1 MDLSAAFD
9 CVDHEILLY
18 SMGHSFGI
26 QSKAIKCLTS
36 YLTGQTQCVHLS
48 WKISSVQTMRYRVT
62 HVSVLG
68 PLLFLMY
75 TDDIKTTVEEHKLSS
90 HFYADDSQLY
100 LYCRPNDTQSLR
112 ETTPGKIFNIGLWM
126 SSNRPKSVKD
136 RGHVVRDFATY
147 SPDRRR
153 FFPFQWCRCESVE
166 GRPKPRRD
174 DEWRPIDER
183 ARQQD
188 RRPVLLIVA
197 KDNINWSFAVHWCYR
212 HLAPSLI
219 CSRIDYCN
227 VVFAGLPNSTI
238 DRLQSV
244 LHAAAR
250 IIMSVRKYD
259 HTYPERRTSLAAG
272 DATYNIQIVYDCLQ
286 GTTRH
291 DSFLHGWVVV

>member
-1 MDLSAAFD
+1 
-9 CVDHEILLY
+9 
-18 SMGHSFGI
+18 
-26 QSKAIKCLTS
+26 
-36 YLTGQTQCVHLS
+36 
-48 WKISSVQTMRYRVT
+48 MRYRVT

-75 TDDIKTTVEEHKLSS
+75 TVHINTTVKENELSS
-90 HFYADDSQLY
+90 HFYANDSQLY

-112 ETTPGKIFNIGLWM
+112 ETSLAKIFNIGLWM
-126 SSNRPKSVKD
+126 SSNRPQSVKD
-136 RGHVVRDFATY
+136 RVPVVRYLAKH
-147 SPDRRR
+147 SPNRRR
-153 FFPFQWCRCESVE
+153 FFPFRCCRYESVDV
-166 GRPKPRRD
+166 RPKPRRD
-174 DEWRPIDER
+174 DEWRLIDDS

-188 RRPVLLIVA
+188 RRPLLLLVA
-197 KDNINWSFAVHWCYR
+197 KDNINSSSAVHWCYR

-227 VVFAGLPNSTI
+227 AVFAGLPNSTI

-250 IIMSVRKYD
+250 IIIGVRMYD
-259 HTYPERRTSLAAG
+259 HTYHERRTSLATG

-291 DSFLHGWVVV
+291 DSFLHRWVVV